1 MCFQKNVVNEVP
13 LYWRHELCMI
23 EKQNILTMQAPFM
36 MGTDSEGIRFFCKK
50 VVKNYW
56 LTSCMYYVFVF
67 KMIIER
73 KLTIISIM
81 TAKNFPMIL
90 ITINL
95 LNQDLKT

>member
-50 VVKNYW
+50 W
-56 LTSCMYYVFVF
+56 
-67 KMIIER
+67 
-73 KLTIISIM
+73 
-81 TAKNFPMIL
+81 
-90 ITINL
+90 
-95 LNQDLKT
+95 